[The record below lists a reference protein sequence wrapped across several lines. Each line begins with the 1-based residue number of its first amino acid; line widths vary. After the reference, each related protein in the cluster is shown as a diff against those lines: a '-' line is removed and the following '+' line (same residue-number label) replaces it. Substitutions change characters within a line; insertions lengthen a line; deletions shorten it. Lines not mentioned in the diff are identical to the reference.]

1 MSSKVDEETGA
12 TLGPPAEGSGA
23 GSSSEPR
30 VFPDPR
36 KALDE
41 PPAASLA
48 CRPLPP
54 LPRQPLPHIGQ
65 QIDLLG
71 SLLEDVRN
79 ETFVSLLLGSI
90 GVLHS

>member
-1 MSSKVDEETGA
+1 MLSNADEETGA

-48 CRPLPP
+48 CRPFPP
-54 LPRQPLPHIGQ
+54 LSRQP
-65 QIDLLG
+65 
-71 SLLEDVRN
+71 
-79 ETFVSLLLGSI
+79 
-90 GVLHS
+90 VLA